1 MSDTLTSFLQTKI
14 NNLGLK
20 IPLDKF
26 EELCKVC
33 LQTGP
38 TVDLGSLPYKISPA
52 ATEILASESGLFAII
67 RLVEML
73 DNPRWSYAFG
83 KVASRHPNVTAD
95 RLITCLRTGASEK
108 VNQSVA
114 VFCRLMK
121 DSYGPLY
128 SSALIGALTS
138 AESWDIGG
146 LVLSLSTLD
155 TKDRDVLPH
164 LELYKQKLDLA
175 KNDNAGEAKKQFA
188 ILDKVVGDTIRRIKG
203 RENWWKF
210 WKS

>member
-1 MSDTLTSFLQTKI
+1 MSDTLTSFLQTQI

-38 TVDLGSLPYKISPA
+38 TVELGSLPAIISPA
-52 ATEILASESGLFAII
+52 ATQILASESGLFAII

-83 KVASRHPNVTAD
+83 KVASHHPNVTAA
-95 RLITCLRTGASEK
+95 RWIACLRTGASESMNK
-108 VNQSVA
+108 SVA

-121 DSYGPLY
+121 DSYGSLF
-128 SSALIGALTS
+128 SSALIDELNS
-138 AESWDIGG
+138 AKSWDSRG
-146 LVLSLSTLD
+146 LAITLSVLD
-155 TKDRDVLPH
+155 TNDKDVLPH
-164 LELYKQKLDLA
+164 LALFKQNLDLA
-175 KNDNAGEAKKQFA
+175 IKQNTGKPKEQFG
-188 ILDKVVGDTIRRIKG
+188 ILSKLVGDTMKRIKG